1 VITPRRTRL
10 IRAADLHEFR
20 QVFSGLQRGPD
31 SAFVVPTR
39 AAAVQLARSFDE
51 GRPPLIVTRDQL
63 YDLLHTQLDNPPR
76 RLNAFEREAIAQAAA
91 DDALRETGDLPFQI
105 RPGLIGEMLRFY
117 DQLRRQSQQVSR
129 FDELITAALAG
140 DSTLD
145 RGAER
150 MLVQTRFLVAAFREY
165 ERSVAASGACDEH
178 MLRQRLL
185 EQSDVAS
192 GFPPPPKAPA
202 RLAEVPSGNEGGSRT
217 AADGPLKHVVV
228 TVADWIADPGGLF
241 IADFDLLAQL
251 PGLEALDLV
260 CTTAVLGSGFHERIH
275 SWWPGLEETLATE
288 LIGQTSRVRPVL
300 ALPTTDPERVW
311 FTYRDREEELVAV
324 ADRLKTRDSTDHSL
338 DRTAVVFKHPLP
350 YLYLA
355 PDTLGAAGI
364 PYQITDA
371 LPLAAEPVATIVDLI
386 LEAVETAFS
395 RDSLVALL
403 RSAHLKVRLEPDT
416 TSEFTQSISEL
427 NRELSERRYL
437 GGLDR
442 LEQFTADR
450 KANGSDAAL
459 QAALVIARELSPLAT
474 ARPASEQI
482 HQLISFLERY
492 FRPLENTDEFALRE
506 QAVRD
511 ALLEILRQMAVA
523 RQQHHDVP
531 WTIDN
536 LAAAVR
542 RWIGEET
549 FPVESSANGVC
560 LLDDQAARYG
570 DFEDVTVVGL
580 IETEWP
586 ERPRRNIFYPPTLL
600 KSLGWASEKDRRA
613 ADEARFL
620 DLLSSASRE
629 IGLFTFTLDD
639 EALVSRSILLGEVPR
654 AQLSAVQRTADK
666 AVVSA
671 IDERE
676 WARLRASRTASDAA
690 IFHGAAGTRAET
702 AWSVS
707 ALETYTTCP
716 FKFFAQHILKLE
728 EEPDDE
734 EVMDPRRQGQFVHNV
749 FETFFV
755 EWQQSGR
762 RAITP
767 TNLDQARALFTEVVD
782 RALADLPEGEAG
794 LERTR
799 LLGSSAAAGLGEA
812 VFRMEAERSVPV
824 IERLLEHELRGSFT
838 MSTSAGMREVQ
849 LRGKADR
856 VDLLD
861 DGTFRLIDYKLG
873 WPPDRNRAL
882 QLPIYSV
889 CAEQR
894 LAGRHGRR
902 WSIGEAMYLAFK
914 GPKRVVPLFAPGSR
928 DEVLEK
934 AQQRLVDTID
944 AISRGDF
951 PATPDDVYRCETCSF
966 AAVCRKDYVGDV

>member
-20 QVFSGLQRGPD
+20 QALGGLQHGTD

-39 AAAVQLARSFDE
+39 AAAVQLARSFAE
-51 GRPPLIVTRDQL
+51 GHPPRFVTRDQL
-63 YDLLHTQLDNPPR
+63 YDLLHTQLVNPPR

-91 DDALRETGDLPFQI
+91 SDALRETGDLPFQI
-105 RPGLIGEMLRFY
+105 RPGLITEMLRFY

-129 FDELITAALAG
+129 FDELITGALAG

-150 MLVQTRFLVAAFREY
+150 MLAQTRFLVAAFRQY
-165 ERSVAASGACDEH
+165 ERRVAASGACDEH
-178 MLRQRLL
+178 LLRERLL
-185 EQSDVAS
+185 EHSDVVS
-192 GFPPPPKAPA
+192 GVS
-202 RLAEVPSGNEGGSRT
+202 RSGG
-217 AADGPLKHVVV
+217 DQLLKHIVV
-228 TVADWIADPGGLF
+228 TVADWIADPAGLF
-241 IADFDLLAQL
+241 VADFDLLARL
-251 PGLEALDLV
+251 PGLEMLDLV

-275 SWWPGLEETLATE
+275 SWWPGLEETAATE
-288 LIGQTSRVRPVL
+288 LTGQTSRVRPVL

-311 FTYRDREEELVAV
+311 FTYRDREEELAAV
-324 ADRLKTRDSTDHSL
+324 ADRLKTSDLTGRSL
-338 DRTAVVFKHPLP
+338 DRTAIVFKHPLP

-364 PYQITDA
+364 PYQIADA

-395 RDSLVALL
+395 RQSLVALL
-403 RSAHLKVRLEPDT
+403 RSAHLKVRLKPDT
-416 TSEFTQSISEL
+416 TTEVPLTRDTTIVFPQSISEL
-427 NRELSERRYL
+427 NHELSDRRYL

-442 LEQFTADR
+442 LEQFAADH
-450 KANGSDAAL
+450 KAIGSDAAL
-459 QAALVIARELSPLAT
+459 EAALAIARELAPLAT
-474 ARPASEQI
+474 ARPASEHI
-482 HQLISFLERY
+482 HHLVNFLQRH
-492 FRPLENTDEFALRE
+492 FRPLENTDELAVRE
-506 QAVRD
+506 QSVRD
-511 ALLEILRQMAVA
+511 ALLEVLRRMAAA
-523 RQQHHDVP
+523 RQQHHDVT
-531 WTIDN
+531 WTIDD

-549 FPVESSANGVC
+549 FPVETAAKGVF

-570 DFEDVTVVGL
+570 DFDDVTVVGL

-620 DLLSSASRE
+620 DLLCTASRE
-629 IGLFTFTLDD
+629 VALFTFTLDD
-639 EALVSRSILLGEVPR
+639 EALVSRSILLDEVPR
-654 AQLSAVQRTADK
+654 ARLSAVQRTANE
-666 AVVSA
+666 AAATA
-671 IDERE
+671 IDQRE
-676 WARLRASRTASDAA
+676 WARLRTSRTAADAA
-690 IFHGAAGTRAET
+690 IFHGAAGPRAET

-762 RAITP
+762 RAITAA
-767 TNLDQARALFTEVVD
+767 NLDQARTLFTDVVD
-782 RALADLPEGEAG
+782 RALAALPEGEAG

-838 MSTSAGMREVQ
+838 MSTCAGSREVQ

-902 WSIGEAMYLAFK
+902 WSLGEAMYLAFK
-914 GPKRVVPLFAPGSR
+914 GPKRVVPLFTPGNR

-951 PATPDDVYRCETCSF
+951 PPTPDDVYRCETCSF